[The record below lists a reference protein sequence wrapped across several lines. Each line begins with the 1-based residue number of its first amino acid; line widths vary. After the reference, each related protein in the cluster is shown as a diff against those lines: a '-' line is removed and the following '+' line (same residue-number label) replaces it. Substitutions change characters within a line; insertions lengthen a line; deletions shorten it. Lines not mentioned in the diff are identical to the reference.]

1 MKVVAK
7 TVRVTDMG
15 QRQEVALAFERIID
29 SETLE
34 RLSERGQANGS

>member
-34 RLSERGQANGS
+34 RLSERGQANES